1 MKRAIEQAGSVC
13 AGWISSCLFFCPGS
27 RGDDESFH
35 HQQSLKRK
43 GVEREMKVCHTQPH
57 LVPPMKLAVDS
68 TLPRPSPP
76 AWTSSTPSLEL
87 DSRLSFQRSK
97 RASLAFKRRS
107 TAPLRISG
115 PSEFRTVSSF
125 ATSPRGFHPDSFIIL
140 PPGQFRQF
148 RPLELSFE
156 ASGNG
161 LPDLPEFDTFQVE
174 EECPV
179 LTRPPRTLRT
189 SADIS
194 RLSRAKSHR
203 PSSSFQLVR
212 KPVGSGSRR
221 SSLATMEQL
230 MDKKVT
236 SSNPLV
242 PHFSTRSPADNDL
255 TASQHHSG
263 YTRLDSANG
272 CGLVVSKLEPPK
284 EPQASRVTIPPRTP
298 TNTSTNL
305 QDRPLPPIPVEDSP
319 SSGTTQRPPT
329 TPTDTRPPT
338 TPSENRNPNSATTT
352 PTRSGRVTQWLFQ
365 SSNKTSPFS
374 SSVSPWKSTFTDK
387 NPFRIRSRTLSGS
400 TITSSLTSLTGG
412 FKTTPSLSSNT
423 TAAAPAPPPHIDSRL
438 EKELDVPMSFSRP
451 YIPKHPDEP
460 DIYPTIFEGQQQHQ
474 HPQNG
479 YDEFDH
485 NYYTTYRRSAVGLA
499 F

>member
-27 RGDDESFH
+27 GGDDESFH

-43 GVEREMKVCHTQPH
+43 GDEREMKVCHTQPH

-68 TLPRPSPP
+68 SLPRPSAP

-87 DSRLSFQRSK
+87 DSRLSSQRPK
-97 RASLAFKRRS
+97 RASLAFKRKS

-125 ATSPRGFHPDSFIIL
+125 ATSPRGFHPDSFIL
-140 PPGQFRQF
+140 LSPGQF

-179 LTRPPRTLRT
+179 LTRPSRTLRT
-189 SADIS
+189 CADVS
-194 RLSRAKSHR
+194 RISRAKSHR

-230 MDKKVT
+230 MDKQIP
-236 SSNPLV
+236 SNNPFV
-242 PHFSTRSPADNDL
+242 PHFSTRSHADKDP
-255 TASQHHSG
+255 TASQHHPG
-263 YTRLDSANG
+263 HTMLDTPNG
-272 CGLVVSKLEPPK
+272 CGLVVSNRESYK

-298 TNTSTNL
+298 TNTTSTNL

-329 TPTDTRPPT
+329 TPTETRPPT

-365 SSNKTSPFS
+365 SSNKASPFS
-374 SSVSPWKSTFTDK
+374 SSTSPWKSTFTDK

-423 TAAAPAPPPHIDSRL
+423 IAATPARPSHIDPRL
-438 EKELDVPMSFSRP
+438 QKELDVPMCFSRP
-451 YIPKHPDEP
+451 YTPKQADDPA
-460 DIYPTIFEGQQQHQ
+460 IYPTIFEGQQQHQ

>member
-1 MKRAIEQAGSVC
+1 M
-13 AGWISSCLFFCPGS
+13 SSPARLKEVADP
-27 RGDDESFH
+27 
-35 HQQSLKRK
+35 SLILA
-43 GVEREMKVCHTQPH
+43 VEREMKVCHTQPH

-68 TLPRPSPP
+68 ALPRPSPP
-76 AWTSSTPSLEL
+76 AWASSTPSLEL
-87 DSRLSFQRSK
+87 YSRLPSQRSK
-97 RASLAFKRRS
+97 RASLTFKRKS

-125 ATSPRGFHPDSFIIL
+125 ATSPRGFHPDSFIL
-140 PPGQFRQF
+140 PFPGQF

-194 RLSRAKSHR
+194 RISRAKSHR
-203 PSSSFQLVR
+203 PPSFQLVR

-230 MDKKVT
+230 MDKRVPC
-236 SSNPLV
+236 SNPLV
-242 PHFSTRSPADNDL
+242 PHFSAHSHAAYDL
-255 TASQHHSG
+255 AASRHHSG
-263 YTRLDSANG
+263 YTSLDSVNG
-272 CGLVVSKLEPPK
+272 CGLIVSKPEPPK

-329 TPTDTRPPT
+329 TPSDTRPPT

-365 SSNKTSPFS
+365 SSNKASPFS
-374 SSVSPWKSTFTDK
+374 SSISPWKSPFTDK

-400 TITSSLTSLTGG
+400 TFTSSLTSLTGG

-423 TAAAPAPPPHIDSRL
+423 TAVTPARPHHIEPRL

-451 YIPKHPDEP
+451 YIPKQVDEP
-460 DIYPTIFEGQQQHQ
+460 AIYPTIFEGQQQHQ

>member
-13 AGWISSCLFFCPGS
+13 AGWISSCLFFCPSS

-35 HQQSLKRK
+35 HQRSLKQK
-43 GVEREMKVCHTQPH
+43 GAEREMQVCHTQPH

-68 TLPRPSPP
+68 AFPRPS
-76 AWTSSTPSLEL
+76 ASVWRSSTPSLKL
-87 DSRLSFQRSK
+87 DSRPPSK
-97 RASLAFKRRS
+97 KPRRTSLTLKRKS

-125 ATSPRGFHPDSFIIL
+125 ATSPKGFHPDSFIL
-140 PPGQFRQF
+140 LSPGQFQ
-148 RPLELSFE
+148 PLELSFE
-156 ASGNG
+156 ASGNA

-194 RLSRAKSHR
+194 RISRAKSHR

-230 MDKKVT
+230 MDKQVPST
-236 SSNPLV
+236 HPLV
-242 PHFSTRSPADNDL
+242 PHFSACSPAVNDL
-255 TASQHHSG
+255 TTSRHHSG
-263 YTRLDSANG
+263 YTRLNSANG
-272 CGLVVSKLEPPK
+272 CGVIVSKLEPRK
-284 EPQASRVTIPPRTP
+284 EPQASRVTLPPRTP
-298 TNTSTNL
+298 TDTTSTNL

-329 TPTDTRPPT
+329 TPTETRPPT
-338 TPSENRNPNSATTT
+338 TPSENRNPRSATTTTT

-365 SSNKTSPFS
+365 SSNKTSPFAS
-374 SSVSPWKSTFTDK
+374 SLSPWKSTFTDK
-387 NPFRIRSRTLSGS
+387 TPFRIRSRTLSGS
-400 TITSSLTSLTGG
+400 TIASSLTSLTGG

-423 TAAAPAPPPHIDSRL
+423 TAAALARPPHTYPHL
-438 EKELDVPMSFSRP
+438 EKGFDVPTSFSRP
-451 YIPKHPDEP
+451 YTPKQADESA
-460 DIYPTIFEGQQQHQ
+460 IYPTIFESQQQHQ

-479 YDEFDH
+479 YDEFTH